1 MTVEAF
7 APAKINLTLHVT
19 GQRADG
25 YHLLDSLVVFADIGD
40 RITVAAADE
49 RSLQVTGPMAVG
61 VPVDDSN
68 LMMQAAAL
76 MDPARG
82 AALSLEKNLPP
93 ASGIGGG
100 SSDAAATLRAL
111 SGLWGL
117 PLPGTQDVLPLGADV
132 PVCMSPSTQRMRG
145 IGERL
150 DGLPPLPDCAIV
162 LINPGVSV
170 ATPAI
175 FRAMGKRDNPA
186 MPAELP
192 TWDSVGDLAAWLK
205 TQRND
210 LQPPAI
216 RLEPVIGTV
225 LEELSGTD
233 PLYHAMSG
241 SGATCYGLYS
251 TDAEAEAAADQL
263 RAAHADWWVRAG
275 RLLA

>member
-40 RITVAAADE
+40 RITVAASDQ
-49 RSLQVTGPMAVG
+49 RSLQVTGPMAAG
-61 VPVDDSN
+61 VPVDASN

-82 AALSLEKNLPP
+82 AVLLLEKNLPP

-111 SGLWGL
+111 SELWGL
-117 PLPGTQDVLPLGADV
+117 PMPGTQDVLPLGADV
-132 PVCMSPSTQRMRG
+132 PVCMSPGTQRMRG

-192 TWDSVGDLAAWLK
+192 IWDSIGHLATWLK

-210 LQPPAI
+210 LQPSAI
-216 RLEPVIGTV
+216 QLEPVIGEV
-225 LEELSGTD
+225 LKALSGTA

-241 SGATCYGLYS
+241 SGATCYGLYP
-251 TDAEAEAAADQL
+251 TEAEAQAAADRL
-263 RAAHADWWVRAG
+263 RAADADWWVRAG